1 MGNEKNRTIN
11 DAYVSSDV
19 GIVTDEYTYVEQQ
32 QLSDANVV
40 SLTKNEYGS
49 DVHFQ

>member
-19 GIVTDEYTYVEQQ
+19 GIVTDGYTYIEQQ
-32 QLSDANVV
+32 QQSFKV
-40 SLTKNEYGS
+40 
-49 DVHFQ
+49 